1 MKKTLVVTLALVF
14 VLGLAGTAFANPY
27 SDVPAGHWAYK
38 AVNDL
43 SKAGVVEGYQGK
55 YRGNDNM
62 TRYEMAAITAR
73 AMAKADKADAAAKA
87 TIDKL
92 AVEFSKELNDLGV
105 RVAKLEKNQAN
116 MIWKGDYRLRW
127 VDNDKTSGDTNTQH
141 RLRLTATAKVNDDV
155 TANLRVMAFNH
166 KDLGAWQDK
175 TGEDMDL
182 VDANVVWK
190 GLLGSDSMTFGRFSQ
205 FMGQM
210 GYYLDSTGKV
220 DGAKGT
226 WSVGDKMK
234 VSAGFADFG
243 IVNNYGTAAA
253 SPLGSIG
260 TGTEMGW
267 AELQYKFSPKLKASA
282 TYGQAASTDYK
293 ILGGGATYAFDKNW
307 VLAGDYTKITDVAD
321 KDTDNYHVRLAYKGA
336 KAAEVGSWGALVEY
350 VSFEGSPL
358 EAGGIT
364 VMGADRE
371 FWSLQ
376 YGTALAKNVVL
387 NAVYAFDIK
396 KASDGKKYNSA
407 TQGDTFTRLEVN
419 FLF

>member
-38 AVNDL
+38 AVMDL
-43 SKAGVVEGYQGK
+43 TKAGVVEGYNGK

-73 AMAKADKADAAAKA
+73 AMAKADKADAATKA

-105 RVAKLEKNQAN
+105 RVAKLEKNQSN
-116 MIWKGDYRLRW
+116 INWKGDYRLRW
-127 VDNDKTSGDTNTQH
+127 LDQDKTSGDTNTQH
-141 RLRLTATAKVNDDV
+141 RLRLSATANVNDDV
-155 TANLRVMAFNH
+155 TAYFRIMAQDH
-166 KDLGAWQDK
+166 KDLGQMQQDLGK
-175 TGEDMDL
+175 DMDI
-182 VDANVVWK
+182 VDVNVTWK

-205 FMGQM
+205 VLGQM
-210 GYYLDSTGKV
+210 GYYMDTTGKV
-220 DGAKGT
+220 DGVKGT
-226 WSVGDKMK
+226 WALGDSLK
-234 VSAGFADFG
+234 VNAGFADFG
-243 IVNNYGTAAA
+243 VTNNYTAANH
-253 SPLGSIG
+253 PFGSSKG
-260 TGTEMGW
+260 AEMGW
-267 AELQYKFSPKLKASA
+267 AELQYKVSPKLKATA
-282 TYGQAASTDYK
+282 TYGQAASVDYK
-293 ILGGGATYAFDKNW
+293 AIGGGATYAFDKDW
-307 VLAGDYTKITDVAD
+307 ALAGDYMQITDKTD
-321 KDTDNYHVRLAYKGA
+321 KDTDNYHIRLSYKGA
-336 KAAEVGSWGALVEY
+336 KASEVGSWGALVEY

-364 VMGADRE
+364 AMGADRE

-376 YGTALAKNVVL
+376 YGTTLAKNVVL

-396 KASDGKKYNSA
+396 KASDGTKYNTA
-407 TQGDTFTRLEVN
+407 DQGETFSRVEVN